1 MKYLKI
7 IYWGFLFTLGTF
19 LLLKIIPAAAADP
32 KTVLDGVSE
41 TFQKG
46 LQDSGLSDKLVTYA
60 KYLFYSLATI
70 QLAWNLGQL
79 FIEGRFEAQALVALM
94 VRQILLLGFFYWI
107 LVNGVDYFNLII
119 NSFFETGKDLAKVK
133 NITSFFSTGTEVA
146 SKLYDYAWA
155 ATPWKS
161 KIPVMLTVWVAS
173 LIILLAFSTATLCAV
188 GTLCETYI
196 AASIGVYFLGFGA
209 CDQTRDIAINALKAT
224 YASGVRIF
232 TILILIGLGN
242 TIFPLFIDSIPLA
255 GTAGME
261 NMSPTKIAFQLVIAA
276 FVFAGCV
283 KSLPGYVSGIVTG
296 AITGSTSNLAGA
308 VAGAAG
314 AAVGAAM
321 TAGATAAGGVAG
333 AIGGGKGGR
342 VAGAL
347 KGAMGGAT
355 GGIRSIA
362 KQTGRQAIQKAG
374 GGGKNPNNVSPF

>member
-1 MKYLKI
+1 MKPLKI
-7 IYWGFLFTLGTF
+7 IYWVFLFTLGIF
-19 LLLKIIPAAAADP
+19 LLLKIIPSAAAEP
-32 KTVLDGVSE
+32 KTILDGVSE

-46 LQDSGLSDKLVTYA
+46 LQDSGLSNKLVTYA

-79 FIEGRFEAQALVALM
+79 FMEGRFEAQAIVALM
-94 VRQILLLGFFYWI
+94 VRQILILGFFYTI
-107 LVNGVDYFNLII
+107 LTNGVYYFNLII
-119 NSFFETGKDLAKVK
+119 GSFFETGKQLAKVE
-133 NITSFFSTGTEVA
+133 NITSFFSTGT
-146 SKLYDYAWA
+146 KLALELYTYAWR
-155 ATPWKS
+155 ATPWS
-161 KIPVMLTVWVAS
+161 EIVPVMLTVGIAS
-173 LIILLAFSTATLCAV
+173 LIILIAFSTATLAAV

-242 TIFPLFIDSIPLA
+242 EIFPLFVQSIPAA
-255 GTAGME
+255 GTPAVEGIT
-261 NMSPTKIAFQLVIAA
+261 PTSVAFQLVIAS

-321 TAGATAAGGVAG
+321 TVGATAVGGVAG
-333 AIGGGKGGR
+333 AVGAGKGAR

-355 GGIRSIA
+355 GGIKSIA
-362 KQTGRQAIQKAG
+362 KQTGRQAIQKAV
-374 GGGKNPNNVSPF
+374 GGKNPNNVSPF